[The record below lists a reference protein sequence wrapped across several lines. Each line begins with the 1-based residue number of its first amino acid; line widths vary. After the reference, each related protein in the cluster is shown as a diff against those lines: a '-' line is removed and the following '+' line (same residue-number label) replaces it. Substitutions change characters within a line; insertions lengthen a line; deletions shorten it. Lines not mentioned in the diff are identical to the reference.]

1 MNDDRKGAVSGPGG
15 DGGGRPFDLGDDA
28 AYRRWRDER
37 LQNAPIAL
45 EALVVEVADPAAP
58 TAAERAEIARRL
70 GAANMA
76 IYAGP
81 PQRELGRED
90 VRALSAAFGLHRLD
104 ANMLSDDDGITP
116 LAVAPGGTRTKYI
129 PYTNRPL
136 AWHTDG
142 YYNAPDRQV
151 RAIVLHCVRPAAR
164 GGENALLDHEIAYI
178 LLRDRDPA
186 FVAALMRDDAMLI
199 PGNAEEG
206 EEPRPD
212 RPGPVF
218 RVMPD
223 GRLHM
228 RYTRRKTNIV
238 WSPDPVVQAAAA
250 ALEDILDSD
259 APWILR
265 GRLEAGQGLICANVL
280 HNRTR
285 FEDAEDGAG
294 RMVWRARY
302 HDAIRLD
309 TQPEDAP

>member
-1 MNDDRKGAVSGPGG
+1 MNEDWKRLSGDRGG
-15 DGGGRPFDLGDDA
+15 VCDGGPFDLRA
-28 AYRRWRDER
+28 VEVYRRWRDER
-37 LQNAPIAL
+37 LGHAPTAL
-45 EALVVEVADPAAP
+45 EALVVEICDPTAP
-58 TAAERAEIARRL
+58 TPAERAEITRRL
-70 GAANMA
+70 QAANMA

-81 PQRELGRED
+81 PHREMGRED
-90 VRALSAAFGLHRLD
+90 VRRLAAGFGLRRLD

-116 LAVAPGGTRTKYI
+116 LAVAAGGMRTKYI
-129 PYTNRPL
+129 PYTTRPL

-151 RAIVLHCVRPAAR
+151 RAILLHCVRPAAR
-164 GGENALLDHEIAYI
+164 GGDTGLLDHEIAYI

-186 FVAALMRDDAMLI
+186 LIAALMREDAMLI

-218 RVMPD
+218 RVMAD

-238 WSPDPVVQAAAA
+238 WSADPAVRAAAA
-250 ALEDILDSD
+250 ALEEVLDSA

-280 HNRTR
+280 HNRSG
-285 FEDAEDGAG
+285 FEDAEDGRG
-294 RMVWRARY
+294 RMVWRGRY
-302 HDAIRLD
+302 HDPLQVQA
-309 TQPEDAP
+309 QPDE